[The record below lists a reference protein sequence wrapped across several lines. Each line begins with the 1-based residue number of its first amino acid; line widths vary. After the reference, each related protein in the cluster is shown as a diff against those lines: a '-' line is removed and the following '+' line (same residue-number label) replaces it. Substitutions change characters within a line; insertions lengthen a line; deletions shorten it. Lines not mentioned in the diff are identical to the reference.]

1 MTRQRGFAAVA
12 LDAALLTPASAD
24 PHHGGFVFGLAAL
37 GAAAVVGVVTIVTAA
52 VLVSAPFY
60 APGPASYP
68 PAPLVVA
75 EARHFPALAAI
86 VVREGGRAEVVG
98 QIALMLEREAR
109 AGSLAIDRPEFAAEQ
124 FLQLVV
130 SLPSHSALGHGTPMT
145 KVELDAWADCV
156 NLFLNGSASGSRASR
171 DRKRGR
177 PSRTGRSAHDM
188 IHASTR
194 RPDNDVRGL
203 VRCVRE
209 VIEALD
215 PGQAAGTP

>member
-1 MTRQRGFAAVA
+1 VTRQRGFAAVA

-52 VLVSAPFY
+52 VRVSAPFY

-68 PAPLVVA
+68 PAPLMVA

-130 SLPSHSALGHGTPMT
+130 SLPSHSGLGHGTPMT

-156 NLFLNGSASGSRASR
+156 NLFLDGCRFWQPRVPGS
-171 DRKRGR
+171 
-177 PSRTGRSAHDM
+177 
-188 IHASTR
+188 
-194 RPDNDVRGL
+194 
-203 VRCVRE
+203 
-209 VIEALD
+209 
-215 PGQAAGTP
+215 QAG